1 MSRLWPCFIALSMS
15 LCATAAAAQGFDIK
29 TVDPETFRAIAFKIS
44 DAQRP
49 DIDGTLTEE
58 AWALAPSQG
67 HFIQREPAYGSPST
81 EPTQFKILYDEKN
94 LYIGVWV
101 WDSEPGGIMGSEMKR
116 DAGLNKGDQVKIT
129 IDTFH
134 DHRNAFYF
142 STNPLGAY
150 KDANT
155 IENGRTINY
164 DWNAVWNNKTTIDD
178 KGWYIEIEIP
188 LSQLRFR
195 TTIGEATWGLNLCRI
210 LFRKNEESY
219 WVPFPR
225 EWGASGFAR
234 VSNAGVLE
242 GLKDLKARR
251 RIEFV
256 PFVSPA
262 ASRDYLA
269 ASDFDADAKYG
280 GDFKIGLTNDLIAD
294 FTYHTDF
301 AQVEADQEVV
311 NLTRFSLFFPEKRQ
325 FFTETAGIFDFGKS
339 VSAGLGG
346 EAATNDPG
354 LLNLFYSRRIGLVDG
369 QQVPIIGGGRLTGRV
384 GDYAI
389 GVMNIATDKEALATR
404 EIDSANFTVM
414 RLKRNVLRSSNIGA
428 LFVNSADGISEYN
441 RAIGIDGGFVLGP
454 RVSLT
459 TVMAKTFSQGSG
471 IRDQGSGIGDR
482 GSGIGDQGSGK
493 TMAGVVDFAWK
504 SDKFTYGGQYLDVG
518 EKFNAEM
525 GYIPR
530 LDIRAGN
537 VRAGWTP
544 RPKFGGIRQMTLAG
558 SANYYE
564 NHAGV
569 VDSRT
574 QGASVSIQRQ
584 DTSGAGASVWHEYD
598 NLSAPFATAGTTLPP
613 GNYSWTYGSISYSS
627 NRTRRM
633 YGSIGVDV
641 GGYYNGDRQ
650 TVRGN
655 FTIQAGKTL
664 LFEPVYTHNRVV
676 LPGRPVYSS
685 NVLNFRVSHSFSPD
699 FYLKGFVQYND
710 DRKSASFN
718 FLWWYHYKP
727 GSDLYVV
734 YNQGWDI
741 DLPLTS
747 REALE
752 NSYRVRQRSLA
763 VKMTYWLAR

>member
-1 MSRLWPCFIALSMS
+1 MRGVVAFIILLA
-15 LCATAAAAQGFDIK
+15 AVPAAAQNGLDIK
-29 TVDPETFRAIAFKIS
+29 TVDPETFRAIAHRIS
-44 DAQRP
+44 DSQRP
-49 DIDGTLTEE
+49 NIDGRLTEE
-58 AWALAPSQG
+58 AWALAPVQG
-67 HFIQREPAYGSPST
+67 NFIQREPSYGSPST
-81 EPTQFKILYDEKN
+81 EKTEFRILYDERA

-101 WDSEPGGIMGSEMKR
+101 FDSSPSGIMGSEMKR
-116 DAGLNKGDQVKIT
+116 DAGLNKGDQLKIT

-164 DWNAVWNNKTTIDD
+164 DWNAVWNNKTSIDD
-178 KGWYIEIEIP
+178 RGWYIEIEIP
-188 LSQLRFR
+188 LSQLRFK
-195 TTIGEATWGLNLCRI
+195 TAIGESTWGLNLCRI

-225 EWGASGFAR
+225 EWGANGFAR

-251 RIEFV
+251 RLEFV
-256 PFVSPA
+256 PFLSPA
-262 ASRDYLA
+262 ASRDYVA
-269 ASDFDADAKYG
+269 NTEFNTDAKFG
-280 GDFKIGLTNDLIAD
+280 GDFKIGITNDLIAD

-325 FFTETAGIFDFGKS
+325 FFTETAGSFDFGKS

-346 EAATNDPG
+346 EAAANDPG

-369 QQVPIIGGGRLTGRV
+369 QQVPIIGGGRVTGRI
-384 GDYAI
+384 GDYAV
-389 GVMNIATDKEALATR
+389 GVMNIATEEETLATR
-404 EIDSANFTVM
+404 ELENANFTVV
-414 RLKRNVLRSSNIGA
+414 RLKRNVLRNSNIGA
-428 LFVNSADGISEYN
+428 LVVNSANGISDYN

-454 RVSLT
+454 RLSVT
-459 TVMAKTFSQGSG
+459 TVLAKTFSPSEGSG
-471 IRDQGSGIGDR
+471 A
-482 GSGIGDQGSGK
+482 GK
-493 TMAGVVDFAWK
+493 EMAGTVDVGWK
-504 SDKFTYGGQYLDVG
+504 TDRFVAGGQYLEVG
-518 EKFNAEM
+518 ENFNAEM

-530 LDIRAGN
+530 TDIRSGN

-544 RPKFGGIRQMTLAG
+544 RPKFGGIRQLFFAG

-574 QGASVSIQRQ
+574 QQVSAQMQRQ
-584 DTSGAGASVWHEYD
+584 DTSGAFASFSNEFD
-598 NLSAPFATAGTTLPP
+598 NLAAPFATAGTVLPVGP
-613 GNYSWTYGSISYSS
+613 YSWRYVTMSYSS
-627 NRTRRM
+627 DRTRRM
-633 YGSIGVDV
+633 YGTVSADV

-650 TVRGN
+650 SFRTN
-655 FTIQAGKTL
+655 LTIQAGKTL
-664 LFEPVYTHNRVV
+664 LFEPQYVHNRVT
-676 LPGRPVYSS
+676 LAGRPLYTS

-734 YNQGWDI
+734 YNQGWDL

-747 REALE
+747 REALDQ
-752 NSYRVRQRSLA
+752 SYRVRTRSLA